1 MARDAISRQYDV
13 DKNSMTLTCEGEK
26 GSYRPGVI
34 TFYAKKAKSLD
45 LDKIRESITATRLSG
60 GTRMSV
66 SYLEITAL
74 GDIVLGGKD
83 NVLNVSG
90 TGQQFVL
97 GEDPS
102 AKGILQK
109 LGEATRRGDKIGSVT
124 GRVQGW
130 NGGFPNVLRELAK
143 TSNQDRMELLVT
155 GFEVAKK

>member
-13 DKNSMTLTCEGEK
+13 EKNSMTLSCEGDK

-34 TFYAKKAKSLD
+34 TFFAKKGKSLD

-60 GTRMSV
+60 GTSMSV
-66 SYLEITAL
+66 VYLEITAL
-74 GDIVLGGKD
+74 GDVVLGPKD
-83 NVLNVSG
+83 NVLNVAG

-102 AKGILQK
+102 AKGILEK
-109 LGEATRRGDKIGSVT
+109 LGEATRRGDKIASVT
-124 GRVQGW
+124 GRVPGW
-130 NGGFPNVLRELAK
+130 SGVFPKVLRALAA
-143 TSNQDRMELLVT
+143 SSSQGRPQLLVT